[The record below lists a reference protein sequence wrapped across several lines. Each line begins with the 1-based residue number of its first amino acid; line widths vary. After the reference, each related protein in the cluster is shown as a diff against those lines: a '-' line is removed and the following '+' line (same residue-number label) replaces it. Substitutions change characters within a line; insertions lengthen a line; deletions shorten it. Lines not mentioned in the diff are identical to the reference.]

1 MKALNKKEIKKKF
14 KNAKRTQQVYVIA
27 ENIQYARNVANI
39 FRTCDAAGVRKLILT
54 GISTKPPFGKDLSK
68 ASRAKEKSV
77 NWEYYEDTDKA
88 IKKLKAD
95 GFEIIAIELTETG
108 TPNLELESKVK
119 DLEKVCFIVG
129 NEVHGVKKTTLAS
142 ADSAVYIP
150 MYGRGASLNVG
161 VSLAVVLFSF

>member
-14 KNAKRTQQVYVIA
+14 KKNKRKKEVYVII

-39 FRTCDAAGVRKLILT
+39 FRTCDAAGVRKLFIT
-54 GISTKPPFGKDLSK
+54 GISTTPPFGKDLSK

-77 NWEYYEDTDKA
+77 QWEYEKSTSKV
-88 IKKLKAD
+88 IENLKTQ
-95 GFEIIAIELTETG
+95 GFKILAIELTDEG
-108 TPNLELESKVK
+108 DNNQQLSKNIDK
-119 DLEKVCFIVG
+119 DEKVCFIVG
-129 NEVHGVKKTTLAS
+129 NEVHGVKKDTLAEVD
-142 ADSAVYIP
+142 DSVFIP